1 MHDGMDG
8 HGHGHH
14 GRGRHHGR
22 GGGGGRVFGPGDLR
36 LVLLSLLAEQ
46 PRHGYELIK
55 AIEGLFDGT
64 YSPSPGSVYPTLT
77 LLEELGQIAPVDTGT
92 DGGRKPL
99 ALTETGRAW
108 IAENADAMELAVSR
122 MRFAARA
129 MAKRNIPDGV
139 IQSMHML
146 KAALA
151 FHPVE
156 WTDAEVTRVRGVL
169 DAAVKQI
176 TG

>member
-1 MHDGMDG
+1 MRDGMDG
-8 HGHGHH
+8 HGYH
-14 GRGRHHGR
+14 GRGRGHGR
-22 GGGGGRVFGPGDLR
+22 GGGGGGRVFGPGDLR

-77 LLEELGQIAPVDTGT
+77 LLEELGQIAPVETAGG

-99 ALTETGRAW
+99 ALTEAGRAW

-129 MAKRNIPDGV
+129 MAKRNVPDGV

-151 FHPVE
+151 FHPTE
-156 WTDAEVTRVRGVL
+156 WTDAEVARVRGVL